1 MGGGEAFDRLKD
13 INPDV
18 KVILSSGCSL
28 NGEASGIMARGC
40 QFYSKAGQSCRT
52 VAENQGGPRVKV
64 KDPKE

>member
-40 QFYSKAGQSCRT
+40 RGFIQKPVR
-52 VAENQGGPRVKV
+52 VAELSQKV
-64 KDPKE
+64 RNVLGEGV